1 MQVAPI
7 SQVCERGDVVDP
19 DAGGVAIR
27 CRAAVDQEFSQVV
40 LGDLRLLEFKDDDFG
55 VGGNEMRVDKV
66 HATYLAAS
74 AGTKTVQADAL
85 IFEGNT
91 P

>member
-19 DAGGVAIR
+19 DAGG
-27 CRAAVDQEFSQVV
+27 RAAVDQEFSQVV
-40 LGDLRLLEFKDDDFG
+40 LGDLRLPEFKDDDFG